1 MRSSA
6 FRVCSAFM
14 VWAWVRSPRQRRK
27 MPPAHCVPF
36 FICFGFFPS
45 ALGTSSKICS
55 CATSDSWTTP
65 LATDLFF
72 CRCPLRGS
80 PHCTCFMLC
89 HRWLCNPAAALFLL
103 SRARGVVYSRGCTT
117 SRTVEVHLA
126 VVLLCLCFLQQAAT
140 HFFEQLVPSKVYMFG
155 ANLTSGLFVDCV
167 CRSCGYYSI
176 LECLLP
182 QYQPRFAF
190 LSVMVLL
197 FVPRDVEFELGL
209 KQLTVSLVLKSRGVF
224 GLPLRISCA
233 T

>member
-1 MRSSA
+1 MAFSSCSTVAALLQHSCSPVAAQIGPESPCCMSSPLRLGSPFLLTFLLLLCSLKVTAVAQVASLRSSA

-14 VWAWVRSPRQRRK
+14 VWAWVRSPRLRRK

-36 FICFGFFPS
+36 FICFGFFSS

-89 HRWLCNPAAALFLL
+89 HRWLCGPAAALFLL

-117 SRTVEVHLA
+117 SRTVEVLFA
-126 VVLLCLCFLQQAAT
+126 VALFSLCFCAAGR
-140 HFFEQLVPSKVYMFG
+140 HS
-155 ANLTSGLFVDCV
+155 
-167 CRSCGYYSI
+167 
-176 LECLLP
+176 
-182 QYQPRFAF
+182 F
-190 LSVMVLL
+190 L
-197 FVPRDVEFELGL
+197 
-209 KQLTVSLVLKSRGVF
+209 
-224 GLPLRISCA
+224 
-233 T
+233 

>member
-14 VWAWVRSPRQRRK
+14 VWAWVRSPRLRRK

-36 FICFGFFPS
+36 FICFGFFSS
-45 ALGTSSKICS
+45 ALGTSSKICF

-89 HRWLCNPAAALFLL
+89 HRWLCGPAAALFLL

-117 SRTVEVHLA
+117 SRTVEVLFA
-126 VVLLCLCFLQQAAT
+126 VALFSLCFLLQQAAT
-140 HFFEQLVPSKVYMFG
+140 HFFEQSVPSKVYMFG
-155 ANLTSGLFVDCV
+155 ANLTSGLLVDWF
-167 CRSCGYYSI
+167 
-176 LECLLP
+176 CLLELWILLDSRVSAP
-182 QYQPRFAF
+182 DISTAFRFPR
-190 LSVMVLL
+190 
-197 FVPRDVEFELGL
+197 
-209 KQLTVSLVLKSRGVF
+209 
-224 GLPLRISCA
+224 
-233 T
+233 

>member
-1 MRSSA
+1 MLLLSSLKVTAVAQVASLRSSA

-14 VWAWVRSPRQRRK
+14 VWAWVRSPRQQRK
-27 MPPAHCVPF
+27 MLPAHCVPF

-89 HRWLCNPAAALFLL
+89 LRWLCGPAAALFLL

-117 SRTVEVHLA
+117 SRTVEVHFA
-126 VVLLCLCFLQQAAT
+126 VVPLSLCFMQQAAT
-140 HFFEQLVPSKVYMFG
+140 HFFEQPVPSTVYMFG

-167 CRSCGYYSI
+167 LSELWILLDSRASAPAISTAFRS
-176 LECLLP
+176 
-182 QYQPRFAF
+182 
-190 LSVMVLL
+190 
-197 FVPRDVEFELGL
+197 
-209 KQLTVSLVLKSRGVF
+209 
-224 GLPLRISCA
+224 PL
-233 T
+233 